1 MGYVI
6 PVQPA
11 PEPADFNEQVRLPG
25 LRWLQ
30 KHKLPLSGPIPPGT
44 LLEPAWRA
52 CMKQLHRGYGGHCGY
67 VSFYIE
73 PVTGHRT
80 ADHFVP
86 KSRHV
91 ELAYEWSNYRLACGK
106 INARKQNFEDVLD
119 PFEIEDQTFELN
131 LCIGSIHPSPRL
143 RSAQRQAA
151 EATIQRL
158 RLDDGECRH
167 MRKVLI
173 DSYVT
178 GQIDED
184 ILRHYSPF
192 VWHEMRRQDWLFVGR

>member
-1 MGYVI
+1 VGRVI
-6 PVQPA
+6 PVHPA
-11 PEPADFNEQVRLPG
+11 PEPADFDEKVRQPG

-30 KHKLPLSGPIPPGT
+30 NHGLPLSGPVPPGT
-44 LLEPAWRA
+44 QLDPAWRA
-52 CMKQLHRGYGGHCGY
+52 CMKQLHRAYGGHCAY
-67 VSFYIE
+67 VSCYIE

-106 INARKQNFEDVLD
+106 LNARKQNFEDVLD
-119 PFEIEDQTFELN
+119 PFEIEERTFELN
-131 LCIGSIHPSPRL
+131 LCLGSIHPSPRL
-143 RSAQRQAA
+143 PGAQRQVA
-151 EATIQRL
+151 EATLQRL
-158 RLDDGECRH
+158 RLDDGECRR
-167 MRKVLI
+167 MRKDLI

-184 ILRHYSPF
+184 ILRRYSPF
-192 VWHEMRRQDWLFVGR
+192 VWYEMRRQDWLFVGR